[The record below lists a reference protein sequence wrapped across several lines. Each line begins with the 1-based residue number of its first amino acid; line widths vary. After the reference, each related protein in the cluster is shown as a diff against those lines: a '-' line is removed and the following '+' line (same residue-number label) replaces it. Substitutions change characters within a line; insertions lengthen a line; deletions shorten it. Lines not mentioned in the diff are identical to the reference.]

1 MSIKNNYMYL
11 HCNFISTK
19 IHCANHKYILKTIEC
34 PWFKIWKWK
43 QKPSDKSA
51 PHKLNDYVVF
61 LGIQATAVLIVSCTE
76 HLQERWSLLFDNLQ
90 NTQLCPKIILY

>member
-61 LGIQATAVLIVSCTE
+61 LGNPSHSC
-76 HLQERWSLLFDNLQ
+76 FDSFMYW
-90 NTQLCPKIILY
+90 TSPREMITTFW